1 MMKINLIRSN
11 IRNTTFVFSEEITK
25 DDSDALAEAAE
36 QKYDGGRGAAGERGC
51 EATDYLREASVYK
64 GQELSP

>member
-1 MMKINLIRSN
+1 MC
-11 IRNTTFVFSEEITK
+11 FSEEITK

-36 QKYDGGRGAAGERGC
+36 QKYDWVGGGGGGGEAGERGC

-64 GQELSP
+64 VQELGP